1 MNTQELI
8 TSFES
13 GSLPK
18 KSWTHDAHLKVALW
32 YISQESDLW
41 SAVCLIKAGIISRNR
56 SVGIPNTGSS
66 GYHETVTMFWAEEIN
81 NFYQRHK
88 HLTFEEIYDLLLQT
102 PKFTDKHYIKQFY
115 SNDVLKTSEA
125 RAIYVRAKR
134 IQKN

>member
-1 MNTQELI
+1 LLYGTYSQEL
-8 TSFES
+8 
-13 GSLPK
+13 
-18 KSWTHDAHLKVALW
+18 
-32 YISQESDLW
+32 DLW

-88 HLTFEEIYDLLLQT
+88 HLSFEEIYDLMLKT
-102 PKFTDKHYIKQFY
+102 PKFTDKHYHKQFY
-115 SNDVLKTSEA
+115 SNDVLKNSET